1 MRIMECIEFR
11 SCRPIGRTLAAHLVD
26 LFSEEARSHYIKMT
40 FWLDDELPGDL
51 RVHLESKRRD
61 DVNAPL
67 GPLGMQIEQVL
78 ENQGLVSRR
87 RLISVAETA

>member
-11 SCRPIGRTLAAHLVD
+11 SCRPTGRTLAAHLVD
-26 LFSEEARSHYIKMT
+26 LFSEEARSHEIKMT

-67 GPLGMQIEQVL
+67 GHLGMQIEQVL
-78 ENQGLVSRR
+78 ESQGLVSRR
-87 RLISVAETA
+87 RLISLSETE